1 MIRVFPKLVRDECG
15 ASIIEMALVTPVL
28 AAVILGMTDLSRA
41 YTMSVQ
47 LQQAAQR
54 AIEKVQQNKT
64 ASSNYTFV
72 GTEATTAAT
81 AAGYSGSTATVNY
94 RLECNGTVKEQTTGA
109 ALASSSVCS
118 SGETYARYVSVT
130 VTNKYTPMF
139 GTRYFPGADGNGQV
153 AITGYAGIRVQ

>member
-1 MIRVFPKLVRDECG
+1 MRRFARLPTDEAG
-15 ASIIEMALVTPVL
+15 ASIIELALVAPVL
-28 AAVILGMTDLSRA
+28 AAVILGMTDLARA

-54 AIEKVQQNKT
+54 AIERVQQNTT
-64 ASSNYTFV
+64 ASSNYTYV
-72 GTEATTAAT
+72 QTEATTAAT

-109 ALASSSVCS
+109 ALASTSVCN

-130 VTNKYTPMF
+130 VSNKYTPLF
-139 GTRYFPGADGNGQV
+139 GTSYFPGADANGKV
-153 AITGYAGIRVQ
+153 TITGYAGIRVQ

>member
-1 MIRVFPKLVRDECG
+1 MIRLFPQLVRDERG
-15 ASIIEMALVTPVL
+15 ASVIEMALVTPVL

-64 ASSNYTFV
+64 GSTDYVFV
-72 GTEATTAAT
+72 GTEAVTAAT
-81 AAGYSGSTATVNY
+81 AAGYSGSTATVNF

-109 ALASSSVCS
+109 ALADTSVCS

-130 VTNKYTPMF
+130 VRNKYTPLF
-139 GTRYFPGADGNGQV
+139 GTRYFPGADSSGKV
-153 AITGYAGIRVQ
+153 TITGYAGIRVQ